1 MTYDVQMDFLQHALV
16 NGMEHGLVLGAID
29 WSVPYDEKVTVMLRL
44 GLAALFGA
52 LLGWERGRSEK
63 PADIRTMILIGA
75 GAAMFTLLGER
86 MIDAGGDESII
97 RADPTR
103 VLSYIISGVGFLGAG
118 AILHSKRSVK
128 GLTTAASIWTVAAI
142 GAACG
147 VGEFMIGFFLFAIA
161 FITLW
166 MPWVWALADGTL
178 DEYEI
183 TPLDANKIDEEDH
196 KQVFKDDTTAD

>member
-1 MTYDVQMDFLQHALV
+1 MDFLHSFFV
-16 NGMEHGLVLGAID
+16 SGMSVAQID
-29 WSVPYDEKVTVMLRL
+29 WSVPYDEKVSVMLRL

-52 LLGWERGRSEK
+52 LLGWERGRAEK

-86 MIDAGGDESII
+86 MIESGGDEAII

-128 GLTTAASIWTVAAI
+128 GLTTAASIWAVAAI

-147 VGEFMIGFFLFAIA
+147 FGEFMIALFLFSIA
-161 FITLW
+161 FVTLW
-166 MPWVWALADGTL
+166 TPWVVALADGTL

-183 TPLDANKIDEEDH
+183 TPIDANKVDEEPS
-196 KQVFKDDTTAD
+196 KKVGEKDKAEG